1 MRVQDERLGQDGAEE
16 LCKKQIC
23 SSTAV
28 LKDGSKALVSNIDSL
43 WWNIPVAVGI
53 GHHLFNLGKKSEV
66 AAEAPDH
73 SHNRTSS
80 RLGFRVVSQFQ
91 MLSK

>member
-16 LCKKQIC
+16 LCKKQIF
-23 SSTAV
+23 SSTAA

-53 GHHLFNLGKKSEV
+53 GHHLFNLRKKSEV

-73 SHNRTSS
+73 SRHRTSS
-80 RLGFRVVSQFQ
+80 RLVLHVP
-91 MLSK
+91 